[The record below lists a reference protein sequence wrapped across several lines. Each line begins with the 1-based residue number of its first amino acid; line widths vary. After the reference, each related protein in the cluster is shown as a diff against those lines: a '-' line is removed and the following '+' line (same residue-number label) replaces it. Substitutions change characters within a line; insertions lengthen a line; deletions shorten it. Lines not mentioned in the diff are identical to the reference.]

1 MPRIADLCMPN
12 KLLSSFARPVRKTLS
27 SSANRLRFFLMAPVL
42 AGMQA
47 NDRKYS
53 SRLNQIERSIAEI
66 ERSLN
71 EIDQAIL
78 TSAMERL
85 YPPKHKIIA
94 EADGLD
100 DIPNK
105 V

>member
-1 MPRIADLCMPN
+1 MSGISDFCMPN
-12 KLLSSFARPVRKTLS
+12 KLIRSFAGPVGKTLSSFA
-27 SSANRLRFFLMAPVL
+27 NRLRYFLIAPVL

-47 NDRKYS
+47 NDRIYS

-94 EADGLD
+94 GAEALD
-100 DIPNK
+100 DIPNE